1 MPDAVVSR
9 IREAFTT
16 AINEPGM
23 KERIAG
29 LGVLTMNDNG
39 PADVQAFVSR
49 EAERWAPVVRA
60 SGATPG

>member
-1 MPDAVVSR
+1 
-9 IREAFTT
+9 
-16 AINEPGM
+16 M

-29 LGVLTMNDNG
+29 LGVLTMTDNG